1 MSPMTQPMASAGPL
15 RLRPGILIALLQLL
29 IMLGGALFAPDE
41 AMIIVLPAGIIGALA
56 TIVWWVGFS
65 RAPWSERLGAI
76 ALMPIFVLA
85 TRQVVDASIAG
96 AGMGMLI
103 YMLPLPLLSLAL
115 VAWAAATR
123 HLQNPAR
130 RAAWLVVAFVLAAV
144 PCTTIRTAGI
154 KYGATAELHWRW
166 TPTPEQRLLAQ
177 KDDEPTVRSTPAP
190 IAATPVATPVAAN
203 NTGDAAALPAVPGPA
218 STEDGGASVASVSPA
233 EWPGFRGPQRDDVV
247 RGVSIAADWSTSP
260 PVEMWRRP
268 IGPGWSSF
276 AVRGDVL
283 YTQEQR
289 GEEEIVACYRV
300 STGAP
305 VWRHRDR
312 VRFYESNGGPGPR
325 ATPTISNTRLYTF
338 GATGVLNA
346 LDAGSGA
353 VAWSRNATSDT
364 GKAIPDWGRTSSPLV
379 VNDVVI
385 VNAGLVVAYDTATG
399 KLRWM
404 GPEAGGYSSPHLVTI
419 DGTPQVLILT
429 ASGAT
434 SVAPADGKVLW
445 THDWPGGSI
454 VQPAVTENG
463 DVLVNSVSLA
473 GGAGIRRLAIAH
485 GPGGWTAT
493 ERWTSTGLKP
503 YFNDF
508 VVHKGHAYG
517 FDGNILSSI
526 DLEDGKRTWKGGRYG
541 FGQLL
546 LLADQDLLLVL
557 SEDGELALVR
567 ATPDQFTEVARFTA
581 LAAKTWNHPVVVGN
595 VLLVRNGEEMAA
607 FRLPVTGR

>member
-1 MSPMTQPMASAGPL
+1 MSPMTETTASGRPL
-15 RLRPGILIALLQLL
+15 RLRPGIAIAVLQLL
-29 IMLGGALFAPDE
+29 IMVGGVLFAPDE
-41 AMIIVLPAGIIGALA
+41 AMIFVLGGGIIGALA

-65 RAPWSERLGAI
+65 RAPWYERVGAI
-76 ALMPIFVLA
+76 ALMPFVVLA
-85 TRQVVDASIAG
+85 TKQVVDASISG

-103 YMLPLPLLSLAL
+103 YVLPLPLLSLAL

-123 HLQNPAR
+123 HLQDPVR
-130 RAAWLVVAFVLAAV
+130 RAAWLVVAFVLGAV
-144 PCTTIRTAGI
+144 PCTLIRTAGI
-154 KYGATAELHWRW
+154 RNGATAELHWRW

-177 KDDEPTVRSTPAP
+177 ADEEPAVVPPAAP
-190 IAATPVATPVAAN
+190 IVATPGAAPVAAN
-203 NTGDAAALPAVPGPA
+203 STAEATAPPAVSPA
-218 STEDGGASVASVSPA
+218 SSEDGGVPAAAVVSA
-233 EWPGFRGPQRDDVV
+233 EWPGFRGPHRDDVV
-247 RGVSIAADWSTSP
+247 HGVSIETDWSRSP

-276 AVRGDVL
+276 AVRGDFL

-289 GEEEIVACYRV
+289 GEEELVACYRV
-300 STGAP
+300 SSGAP

-325 ATPTISNTRLYTF
+325 ATPTISNNRIYTF

-346 LDAGSGA
+346 LDAGSGT
-353 VAWSRNATSDT
+353 VVWSRNATSDT
-364 GKAIPDWGRTSSPLV
+364 GRGIPDWGRTSSPLV
-379 VNDVVI
+379 VDEVVI
-385 VNAGLVVAYDTATG
+385 VNAGLLVAYDTATG

-404 GPEAGGYSSPHLVTI
+404 GPGAGGYSSPQLVTI
-419 DGTPQVLILT
+419 DGVPQVLMLGT
-429 ASGAT
+429 SGAT

-473 GGAGIRRLAIAH
+473 GGTGLRRLAIAH
-485 GPGGWTAT
+485 GAGGWTAT

-546 LLADQDLLLVL
+546 LLADEDLLLVL

-567 ATPDQFTEVARFTA
+567 ATPEQFTEVARFTA
-581 LAAKTWNHPVVVGN
+581 LAAKTWNHPVVVGDI
-595 VLLVRNGEEMAA
+595 LLVRNGEEMAA
-607 FRLPVTGR
+607 FRLPMTGR